1 MKKLIT
7 LLFLTI
13 GLVSFGQTTANPDI
27 VCVNATGEQYFVTN
41 TPTSTYQWTITGGG
55 GVLQTGQGT
64 NSITV
69 DWGATPGLYPNAVTI
84 TETTISGCVG
94 NPITLNVEIL
104 ELILQPIS
112 SFCLTDPT
120 YTLSANIGGGTFSGN
135 GVVGNSFNP
144 SAAGIGTF
152 IITYSLNGCST
163 TTNITV
169 NSLPV
174 TGPIQH
180 Y

>member
-13 GLVSFGQTTANPDI
+13 GLVSFGQTTANPDV

-69 DWGATPGLYPNAVTI
+69 DWGGVPGLYPNAVTI
-84 TETTISGCVG
+84 VETTASGCVG

-104 ELILQPIS
+104 ELILQPVS
-112 SFCLTDPT
+112 SFCLTDPA
-120 YTLSANIGGGTFSGN
+120 YTLSANVGGGTFSGT
-135 GVVGNSFNP
+135 GIVGNDFDP
-144 SAAGIGTF
+144 ATAGVGTHV
-152 IITYSLNGCST
+152 ITYSFNGCTT

>member
-27 VCVNATGEQYFVTN
+27 VCANATGEQYFVTN

-64 NSITV
+64 SLITV
-69 DWGATPGLYPNAVTI
+69 DWGGIPGVYVNAVTI
-84 TETTISGCVG
+84 VETTSSGCVG
-94 NPITLNVEIL
+94 NPITLNVEVL
-104 ELILQPIS
+104 DLILFS
-112 SFCLTDPT
+112 VSFCLTDPA
-120 YTLSANIGGGTFSGN
+120 YTLSANIGGGVFTGN
-135 GVVGNSFNP
+135 GVVGNDFDP
-144 SAAGIGTF
+144 VTAGIGTHT
-152 IITYSLNGCST
+152 ITYSLNGCST
-163 TTNITV
+163 TTNIIV
-169 NSLPV
+169 NALPI